1 MYIQTHIP
9 VNMEA
14 ALEEVLLEDYRVI
27 QIFVYLFA
35 GGEKKRIVFVVYICD
50 VCVKDRNKWAIV
62 EN

>member
-27 QIFVYLFA
+27 QIFVYLFS
-35 GGEKKRIVFVVYICD
+35 GGEKKESFS
-50 VCVKDRNKWAIV
+50 
-62 EN
+62 